1 VFLIINSLKAKK
13 IDMANVLLHFV
24 KIEEIVMKIINKH
37 LLAAAATFTLIAGQV
52 SATQVLRFSH
62 TDNPGGSRQ
71 AAAQVFADKV
81 EDYTQGRYKIR
92 IYPSGQLANDPKA
105 IEQLQL
111 GGVDFTVS
119 ATGSYATHLP
129 SLNLTSMPFLVD
141 TYEQGWELYDN
152 SAWLKNEF
160 SKLPAK
166 GFRVLSTWEA
176 GFRSFTTRDPLNS
189 PADAVGEKMRV
200 YPNDMIRW
208 TMEAIG
214 FQTVVM
220 PITDVY
226 LAIQQ
231 GTVSGQENP
240 VDTIKS
246 LRFNEVAK
254 NITLTRHVYSPL
266 PLTVSEATWKKIS
279 PADQVLFSKAASEAA
294 AFSRDLVKNSVSSQ
308 LEAMKSAGAT
318 VSVPTIGPFRDAVAS
333 VYGKARGV
341 YGAEE
346 VDKILA
352 DAAAIRKALPAK

>member
-1 VFLIINSLKAKK
+1 
-13 IDMANVLLHFV
+13 
-24 KIEEIVMKIINKH
+24 MKIINKSI
-37 LLAAAATFTLIAGQV
+37 LAVGAIFALSAGSVAATEI
-52 SATQVLRFSH
+52 LRFSH

-71 AAAQVFADKV
+71 AAAEVFAEKV
-81 EDYTQGRYKIR
+81 GEYTEGRYKIR

-160 SKLPAK
+160 SKLPEK

-246 LRFNEVAK
+246 LRFNEVAP

-266 PLTVSEATWKKIS
+266 PLTVSEATWQKIS
-279 PADQVLFSKAASEAA
+279 AEDKKHFLKAAAEAS
-294 AFSRDLVKNSVSSQ
+294 AFSRDLVKNSVNSQ
-308 LEAMKSAGAT
+308 LEAMKAEGANVT
-318 VSVPTIGPFRDAVAS
+318 VPVIGPFRDAVAS
-333 VYGKARGV
+333 VYKKARDV

-352 DAAAIRKALPAK
+352 DAAAIRKALPAQ

>member
-1 VFLIINSLKAKK
+1 
-13 IDMANVLLHFV
+13 
-24 KIEEIVMKIINKH
+24 MKIITKG
-37 LLAAAATFTLIAGQV
+37 LILASAAAVAITAGSASAATT
-52 SATQVLRFSH
+52 LRFSH

-71 AAAQVFADKV
+71 AAAEVFAKKV
-81 EDYTQGRYKIR
+81 AEYTENRYKIR

-119 ATGSYATHLP
+119 ATGSYASHLP

-141 TYEQGWELYDN
+141 SYEQGWELYDN

-160 SKLPAK
+160 AKLPAK

-176 GFRSFTTRDPLNS
+176 GFRSFTTKEPLNS

-266 PLTVSEATWKKIS
+266 PLTVSEATWQKIS
-279 PADQVLFSKAASEAA
+279 AADQKLFLKAAAQAS
-294 AFSRDLVKNSVSSQ
+294 AFSRDLVKNSVDSQ
-308 LEAMKSAGAT
+308 LKEMADAGAVVT
-318 VSVPTIGPFRDAVAS
+318 VPEIGPFREAVAS
-333 VYGKARGV
+333 VYDKARAV
-341 YGAEE
+341 YGAE

-352 DAAAIRKALPAK
+352 DAAAIRAALPAK